1 MHGVFISR
9 AFKERASALMRKM
22 HASTLPR
29 YHFNIEAMQATLC
42 LSERKKWSD
51 AGAAWDQPV
60 IFTFMA

>member
-1 MHGVFISR
+1 
-9 AFKERASALMRKM
+9 MRKM